1 MGHFLV
7 RSPRSCK
14 VSSSYSIERLDCLQ
28 CNPWAIAVNYLNN
41 NIVLA
46 LCIFVPIA
54 GLRQTGHFICGGW
67 CSGMSK
73 YLNIS
78 NKLNIIKYNI
88 DEVEMSNFDARKLF
102 SDAMEKGYVT
112 SRSVVI
118 VLVGIAGS
126 GKSSFKRVA
135 LNLPLQDKRVSTPLA
150 EAAIRSTSM
159 SRAIIG
165 GDSDKVEWEVV
176 TPERLLIMLA
186 DAIKIGVPNQTAE
199 ESSKLHTEEHFSSI
213 LSPTTNYEKSD
224 SIARSDPDKQ
234 LSEPDMNLHDSDD
247 EFELEDDNLLP
258 LISQSKGSK
267 RLFGVH
273 WVYIIDTGGQPQFL
287 QLLPAF
293 VKNISSCVCFAKL
306 NESLDDKPMVAFFD
320 KTGRQYG
327 SSYQS
332 EYSNLQ
338 VMESCV
344 RTIHSKSGL
353 LSERSPS
360 FMIVGTHHDE
370 YEQNPLAETLEMKNL
385 RLKTKLGPILKS
397 KLVFHKGDS
406 LIFPLNCKK
415 PENKDQ
421 VVISEFRKCVKKYC
435 KEPELQIPLAW
446 FALEQRIRQYATK
459 KNVAYV
465 TRSACSKISKK
476 LNMSDKMFEAALDH
490 LLKLNIFRSY
500 SSLPELIFCDTQ
512 VVLLKLTE
520 LVQHSFKLQGADVV
534 GPNYQELVFM
544 KKGIINIEFLR
555 EFPSFY
561 SDLFTPEKFLDI
573 LRELLA
579 IADMKK
585 EEYFMPSL
593 LKELNESEVQS
604 YRCNSKFLSPLLL
617 YLDEG
622 CLPNGLFTSL
632 IAALNNDHNW
642 SPSYINKEPACLYRN
657 CVKLSIPGGVPGSV
671 TLIASFEY
679 IEIHIDCKFESE
691 LADICHRVYNDIKNG
706 LEASWKVLYPGDI
719 SFKAA
724 FFCSCNATDSKHK
737 SVISSCGKYEM
748 CSVDS
753 SYGVRVTE
761 SDIKQ
766 HWIQIISKHA

>member
-1 MGHFLV
+1 M
-7 RSPRSCK
+7 
-14 VSSSYSIERLDCLQ
+14 LDE
-28 CNPWAIAVNYLNN
+28 A
-41 NIVLA
+41 
-46 LCIFVPIA
+46 
-54 GLRQTGHFICGGW
+54 
-67 CSGMSK
+67 
-73 YLNIS
+73 
-78 NKLNIIKYNI
+78 
-88 DEVEMSNFDARKLF
+88 SNFDAIKLF
-102 SDAMEKGYVT
+102 NDAMKKGYVT

-118 VLVGIAGS
+118 LLVGIAGS

-150 EAAIRSTSM
+150 EAAIRSTSI
-159 SRAIIG
+159 SRAII

-176 TPERLLIMLA
+176 TPEQLLTMLA
-186 DAIKIGVPNQTAE
+186 DAIKIGVPNQTAD
-199 ESSKLHTEEHFSSI
+199 ESSNKPSHTEENFSSSP
-213 LSPTTNYEKSD
+213 SPTTNNEKSD
-224 SIARSDPDKQ
+224 SSNPGPDRPDPSNPILGPDQPDPDMK
-234 LSEPDMNLHDSDD
+234 LPEPDMNLDDSDG

-320 KTGRQYG
+320 ESGKKCG

-332 EYSNLQ
+332 EHSNLQ
-338 VMESCV
+338 VIESCV

-370 YEQNPLAETLEMKNL
+370 YEQNPPAETLEIKNSK
-385 RLKTKLGPILKS
+385 LKTKLGPILES
-397 KLVFHKGDS
+397 KLVYHKADS
-406 LIFPLNCKK
+406 LIFPINCKK
-415 PENKDQ
+415 PEDKDR
-421 VVISEFRKCVKKYC
+421 VVVSEFRKCVMKYC
-435 KEPELQIPLAW
+435 MEPESKIPLAW
-446 FALEQRIRQYATK
+446 FVLEQRIRQYAAK

-500 SSLPELIFCDTQ
+500 SSLSELIFCDTQ

-520 LVQHSFKLQGADVV
+520 LVQHSFKLQGPDDI
-534 GPNYQELVFM
+534 GPNHQELVFM
-544 KKGIINIEFLR
+544 NKGVITIKFLKKFT
-555 EFPSFY
+555 SFY
-561 SDLFTPEKFLDI
+561 SDVFTPENFLDI

-579 IADMKK
+579 IADMKSEK
-585 EEYFMPSL
+585 YFMPSL
-593 LKELNESEVQS
+593 LKELSESEIQN

-632 IAALNNDHNW
+632 IAALSNDHDW
-642 SPSYINKEPACLYRN
+642 SLSFIDKEPTCLYQN
-657 CVKLSIPGGVPGSV
+657 CVEFSIPGGVPGSV

-679 IEIHIDCKFESE
+679 IEIHIDCIFETE
-691 LADICHRVYNDIKNG
+691 LANICYRVFNDIKNG
-706 LEASWKVLYPGDI
+706 FEASWKVLYPGNI
-719 SFKAA
+719 SFNAA
-724 FFCSCNATDSKHK
+724 FFCSCNVTDSKHK
-737 SVISSCGKYEM
+737 SVISSCGKYET
-748 CSVDS
+748 CSINS
-753 SYGVRVTE
+753 RYGVSVTE

-766 HWIQIISKHA
+766 HWIRIISKHVQLN